1 MTSTMNDDTTI
12 EIYRKVKEISLIG
25 RYFAKFMSLLA
36 SLFFSFNDRILKK
49 GGIFATISNENSTPS
64 TSADEKQTRDLST
77 KVIYPKATFPA
88 NFQIDWF
95 DRRNSAGVCFLV
107 LVCWSLSLF
116 AAKYFSR
123 IIKLCV

>member
-25 RYFAKFMSLLA
+25 RYFAKFMSSLA

-64 TSADEKQTRDLST
+64 TSAEPTKNKQEICQQRSSILKPNFPQISKSIGLIGETVRALAFLSS
-77 KVIYPKATFPA
+77 F
-88 NFQIDWF
+88 
-95 DRRNSAGVCFLV
+95 AGVYRYL
-107 LVCWSLSLF
+107 
-116 AAKYFSR
+116 R
-123 IIKLCV
+123 